1 MPARHVCAAA
11 RADPEAMIKPEFL
24 LHDAAQEVLAC
35 LRDMYARQRGQTLK
49 L

>member
-1 MPARHVCAAA
+1 
-11 RADPEAMIKPEFL
+11 MIKPEIL